1 MLGNTSNSLRT
12 DDCTHSLPLAQLAA
26 ERGVGELEQYAG
38 YWSLCTKYLP
48 LALLCRWIKCWETR
62 VVRRRKMTNYLIMHA
77 LASPFLQLDKVL
89 RNSNSTRGIGDCA
102 LRFCFSSPFLYST
115 LGTGDRAIYI
125 YVYFYLSPGPSSS
138 WGKVLG
144 YSSSTLGIGD
154 CTTSLF
160 LLAYSCSWAR
170 CWGRTMNAKWRWWRS

>member
-1 MLGNTSNSLRT
+1 MTALILSLSPNLQLREVLGNS
-12 DDCTHSLPLAQLAA
+12 
-26 ERGVGELEQYAG
+26 EQYAG

-48 LALLCRWIKCWETR
+48 LALLCRWIKCWGTR

-77 LASPFLQLDKVL
+77 SRLTIPCRWIKPVL

-102 LRFCFSSPFLYST
+102 LCFCFSSPFLYST
-115 LGTGDRAIYI
+115 LGTGDRAIFYI
-125 YVYFYLSPGPSSS
+125 FFISLLDLPVAGVKC
-138 WGKVLG
+138 WGTRAARWV
-144 YSSSTLGIGD
+144 SGD